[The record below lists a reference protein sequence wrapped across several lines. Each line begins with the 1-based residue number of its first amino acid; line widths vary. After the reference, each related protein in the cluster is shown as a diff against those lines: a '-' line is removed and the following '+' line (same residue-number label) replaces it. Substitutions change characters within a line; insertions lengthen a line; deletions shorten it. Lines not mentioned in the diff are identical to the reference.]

1 MKLNKRVL
9 ITGASRGIGEAIAR
23 RLSREGYEL
32 FLHANSSRERLN
44 ALANELGAKAYFADF
59 SVPSEVLRLADEV
72 GEVDVLINNAGI
84 AQTGLFQDLT
94 DAELE
99 RLISVDLRA
108 PLDLTRRLIPAMI
121 RRHSGVVVNVSSIW
135 GQTGASMEVAYS
147 AVKAGLLGFT
157 KALAKELAPSG
168 VRVNCVCPGAIRT
181 EMMDAYSEAEIN
193 ALCDEIPIGRL
204 GTPDEIA
211 ECVYFL
217 ITDSSSYLTGQILSP
232 NGGLL
237 I

>member
-108 PLDLTRRLIPAMI
+108 PMDLTRRLIPAMI

-147 AVKAGLLGFT
+147 AVKAGVLGFT